1 MVLKRAMAIPILL
14 ATLLTA
20 CGPSLRER
28 EATWQRAFQMDL
40 EVTHDR
46 WVADRDRKR
55 FKNDADAM
63 RALQS
68 QYEEVYARWWQH
80 IDPLSQAIL
89 SYSIAV
95 ASRADRREIGG
106 DEANRLYYKMEA
118 DITLGR
124 RTLPNHAS
132 EDQRNAAMVQWWE
145 AYWSQHR
152 ETFQASPGNPIE
164 CKVTPD
170 NARGSLIQCE

>member
-1 MVLKRAMAIPILL
+1 
-14 ATLLTA
+14 
-20 CGPSLRER
+20 
-28 EATWQRAFQMDL
+28 MDL

-46 WVADRDRKR
+46 WAADRERKL
-55 FKNDADAM
+55 FKTDADAM
-63 RALQS
+63 RALKE

-95 ASRADRREIGG
+95 AGRADRGEIGG
-106 DEANRLYYKMEA
+106 DEANRLYYRMET

-124 RTLPNHAS
+124 RMLTNHAG
-132 EDQRNAAMVQWWE
+132 EAQRDAAMVQWWE
-145 AYWSQHR
+145 AYWNEHR
-152 ETFQASPGNPIE
+152 ETYQATLRSPIE
-164 CKVTPD
+164 CKVIPD